1 LDPQN
6 ISAMDGLGSLLF
18 QLAAQPL
25 SLDLFAESKSY
36 HQRHIQIRPDDPD
49 PYFWIGV
56 IDWTLAFR
64 ANGELRQHLN
74 RQTRGQ
80 ALDAAAPL
88 PWDLRQQYAR
98 EYGPT
103 IEEGIESLK
112 RAISIRPDYDDA
124 MAYLNLLYRRKAD
137 IVAGDDDREE
147 LLKMAD
153 DLVDRVKEIKTQ
165 RAQAQP

>member
-1 LDPQN
+1 VGKHW
-6 ISAMDGLGSLLF
+6 MLL
-18 QLAAQPL
+18 
-25 SLDLFAESKSY
+25 
-36 HQRHIQIRPDDPD
+36 
-49 PYFWIGV
+49 
-56 IDWTLAFR
+56 
-64 ANGELRQHLN
+64 
-74 RQTRGQ
+74 
-80 ALDAAAPL
+80 L